1 MAKNWYIIHTFS
13 GFENKVLT
21 AIEKTVKS
29 KFPSA
34 VGDIKIP
41 MEDVVEMRAGKKRNV
56 KKKIFP
62 GYLLIELDLEHPDY
76 EWKQV
81 VSKIRTI
88 NGITG
93 FLGSDNKKE
102 IPRPITTED
111 AKNILMKMGEIKS
124 SDVIIPK
131 VTFTYG
137 ETVKVVDGPFT
148 NFNGVVEEINHEK
161 GKVKVTVEIFGRA
174 TPVELDFLQ
183 VEKI

>member
-13 GFENKVLT
+13 GHENKVKN
-21 AIEKTVKS
+21 AVEKGIKA
-29 KFPSA
+29 KFSSS

-41 MEDVVEMRAGKKRNV
+41 VEDVVEMRAGKKRNI

-62 GYLLIELDLEHPDY
+62 GYVLIEMDLENPDID
-76 EWKQV
+76 WKQV
-81 VSKIRTI
+81 VGGIRQI
-88 NGITG
+88 NGVTG
-93 FLGSDNKKE
+93 FLGTEKNEK
-102 IPRPITTED
+102 PRPISNED

-131 VTFTYG
+131 VSFSFG
-137 ETVKVVDGPFT
+137 ETVKVVDGPFM
-148 NFNGVVEEINHEK
+148 NFNGTIEDINHEK
-161 GKVKVTVEIFGRA
+161 GKIKVRVEIFGRA

>member
-13 GFENKVLT
+13 GHENKVLG

-29 KFPSA
+29 KFPAS

-41 MEDVVEMRAGKKRNV
+41 MEDVVEMRSGKKRNV

-62 GYLLIELDLEHPDY
+62 GYLLIELDLDNEECD
-76 EWKQV
+76 WKQV
-81 VSKIRTI
+81 ISKIRTI
-88 NGITG
+88 NGVTG
-93 FLGSDNKKE
+93 FLGSDKKE
-102 IPRPITTED
+102 MPKPITTED
-111 AKNILMKMGEIKS
+111 AKNILMKMGEIKTR
-124 SDVIIPK
+124 DVVVPK
-131 VTFTYG
+131 VSFTYG
-137 ETVKVVDGPFT
+137 ETVKVVDGPFS
-148 NFNGVVEEINHEK
+148 NFNGTVEDINHDK